1 MIFSTKEFSA
11 ILHLSKAM
19 VLADGKVEQ
28 IELAAIANEFKR
40 FGVGTASTDTLLK
53 KADNIELSEAIAIV
67 SRMNLE
73 NKRYVAA
80 FLGTIMAVDMDINDS
95 EMALW
100 KLISTLC
107 DLPTMSI
114 KDAISIMASL

>member
-19 VLADGKVEQ
+19 ILADGKVEQ

-80 FLGTIMAVDMDINDS
+80 FLGAIMAVDMDINDS

>member
-19 VLADGKVEQ
+19 ILADGKVEQ

-40 FGVGTASTDTLLK
+40 FGVDTASTDTLLK
-53 KADNIELSEAIAIV
+53 NADNIELSEAIAIV

>member
-1 MIFSTKEFSA
+1 MKFSTKEFSA
-11 ILHLSKAM
+11 VLHLSKAM
-19 VLADGKVEQ
+19 IAADGKVAQ

-40 FGVGTASTDTLLK
+40 FNIGTAMTDTLLQ
-53 KADNIELSEAIAIV
+53 KADNIEFSEAIAIV
-67 SRMNLE
+67 SGMNQE

-80 FLGTIMAVDMDINDS
+80 FLGAIMAVDMNISDS

-107 DLPTMSI
+107 ELPTMTV
-114 KDAISIMASL
+114 KEAISIMASL